1 RGVIFFEDNKGYLFV
16 DDGAYFTEDIINTEG
31 FTEKLKELSSLSLPY
46 ALMRFS
52 GDNLSKEYSSVDAE
66 AAELIMESKL
76 ISSDYLESIYP
87 RLIEILRFNNRET
100 LLEKHFMQE
109 ADLKSLNAQ
118 VIASVLE
125 VFILRSKYEEAF
137 YMLKHTNSSMLK
149 PAAATKLCQYMINKE
164 PDKSDDF
171 LILFTASLIA
181 QGYVHTDMIR
191 YLIKYFVGPTDLM
204 LSIYNSAFEKGEDV
218 VEFGERILTQSL
230 YRDFLSPDI
239 MDVFDTYIS
248 RKNNRMIV
256 EAFLNYQSHDYLANQ
271 VDIPEKIFAYIYNRY
286 KKGLTVSESMRIA
299 LLKYLCTNDDL
310 DEDDYNM
317 LDILLADS
325 ILRNQYFGFFS
336 KCDERLKIKYHLYDK
351 HFIEFNTDKRKAVDI
366 VYSINGAPAVSEDM
380 IEMYDG
386 LYVKQFILFYGD
398 ELKYEIYRDD
408 VSDEPLKAETFV
420 LSDEYEQSQGRYA
433 LMNRISR
440 HSLYNEAYELAEDVK
455 IYQGLDSVTR
465 ELFSII

>member
-1 RGVIFFEDNKGYLFV
+1 
-16 DDGAYFTEDIINTEG
+16 
-31 FTEKLKELSSLSLPY
+31 
-46 ALMRFS
+46 
-52 GDNLSKEYSSVDAE
+52 
-66 AAELIMESKL
+66 
-76 ISSDYLESIYP
+76 
-87 RLIEILRFNNRET
+87 
-100 LLEKHFMQE
+100 
-109 ADLKSLNAQ
+109 
-118 VIASVLE
+118 
-125 VFILRSKYEEAF
+125 
-137 YMLKHTNSSMLK
+137 
-149 PAAATKLCQYMINKE
+149 
-164 PDKSDDF
+164 
-171 LILFTASLIA
+171 
-181 QGYVHTDMIR
+181 
-191 YLIKYFVGPTDLM
+191 
-204 LSIYNSAFEKGEDV
+204 
-218 VEFGERILTQSL
+218 
-230 YRDFLSPDI
+230 
-239 MDVFDTYIS
+239 
-248 RKNNRMIV
+248 
-256 EAFLNYQSHDYLANQ
+256 
-271 VDIPEKIFAYIYNRY
+271 
-286 KKGLTVSESMRIA
+286 
-299 LLKYLCTNDDL
+299 
-310 DEDDYNM
+310 M